1 MSYVSNLSSLNS
13 PEIWQET
20 MGVLQDQ
27 CPEEDFETIKN
38 IVSKELDF
46 DAVFASFEE
55 KPIGAASIGQGRP
68 HIFKNKYSGKR
79 AFTLFVSC
87 NITFCYH
94 FSRSSPGS
102 PQNGTR

>member
-1 MSYVSNLSSLNS
+1 MLAMDCTVLMIIFIGERMRFFLTTTASFLFSVIPTHS

-27 CPEEDFETIKN
+27 CPEEGFETIRA

-55 KPIGAASIGQGRP
+55 KPIGAASIGQG
-68 HIFKNKYSGKR
+68 
-79 AFTLFVSC
+79 TTSC
-87 NITFCYH
+87 SMYF
-94 FSRSSPGS
+94 
-102 PQNGTR
+102 